1 LDVLWHDGDTLG
13 VDSAQV
19 GVLKETDEVGL
30 AGFLESHD
38 GGALESE
45 VGLEILSDFS
55 DQALERQL
63 ADQKLGRLLV
73 TTDLSESDGTG
84 PVTMGFLNST
94 GSRRALASG
103 LCGQLLPGGLA
114 SGTLTGGLLGTG
126 HCVDYVQDV
135 RKSRQKM
142 FVCSKLRFFINSHT
156 ISNESNSGSERIR
169 IDIGG
174 ADARLSQLS
183 LRTPKLYSVFRFL
196 SENMS
201 EETAA
206 AAAAPAAATPKKKAK
221 AAATKKPKTAPTHP
235 KVADMVVDAIT
246 ALKERG
252 GSSLQAIKKH
262 IGAHHKVDLDRLT
275 PFIKKYLKSAVVSG
289 SLVQTKGKG
298 ATGSFKL
305 SASGQ
310 KPKKPAKKEV
320 KKPKAVKAASPAKKA
335 KAVAKKPAAKP
346 KAKVEKKKAAA
357 KKATPKKVA
366 KPKSPKKATKAAKPK
381 APKAKK
387 LKTPKKAAPKKAAKK

>member
-1 LDVLWHDGDTLG
+1 ML
-13 VDSAQV
+13 
-19 GVLKETDEVGL
+19 L
-30 AGFLESHD
+30 AHNFTS
-38 GGALESE
+38 
-45 VGLEILSDFS
+45 
-55 DQALERQL
+55 
-63 ADQKLGRLLV
+63 RLL
-73 TTDLSESDGTG
+73 
-84 PVTMGFLNST
+84 
-94 GSRRALASG
+94 
-103 LCGQLLPGGLA
+103 
-114 SGTLTGGLLGTG
+114 
-126 HCVDYVQDV
+126 
-135 RKSRQKM
+135 
-142 FVCSKLRFFINSHT
+142 
-156 ISNESNSGSERIR
+156 
-169 IDIGG
+169 
-174 ADARLSQLS
+174 
-183 LRTPKLYSVFRFL
+183 KLYSEFRFP

-206 AAAAPAAATPKKKAK
+206 VAATPAAATPKKKAK
-221 AAATKKPKTAPTHP
+221 AAAKKPKTAPTHP

-310 KPKKPAKKEV
+310 KTKKPVTKEV

-335 KAVAKKPAAKP
+335 KAAAKKPAAKP

-357 KKATPKKVA
+357 KKASPKKAA
-366 KPKSPKKATKAAKPK
+366 KPKSPKKAAKAAKPK

-387 LKTPKKAAPKKAAKK
+387 LKTPKKAAPKKAKK

>member
-1 LDVLWHDGDTLG
+1 M
-13 VDSAQV
+13 DSAQV

-45 VGLEILSDFS
+45 ISLEILSDFS
-55 DQALERQL
+55 DQALEWQL

-73 TTDLSESDGTG
+73 TTDLSEGDGTG

-103 LCGQLLPGGLA
+103 LSGQLFPGGLA

-126 HCVDYVQDV
+126 HCVDYVRDV
-135 RKSRQKM
+135 RQSRQKC
-142 FVCSKLRFFINSHT
+142 FKIFQKSLFLNSHV
-156 ISNESNSGSERIR
+156 ISNENDSGSERIKT
-169 IDIGG
+169 DIGG
-174 ADARLSQLS
+174 ADDLLVQLS
-183 LRTPKLYSVFRFL
+183 VRTSKLHSVFRFL
-196 SENMS
+196 NENMS

-221 AAATKKPKTAPTHP
+221 AAAKKPKTAPTHP

-357 KKATPKKVA
+357 KKATPKKAA
-366 KPKSPKKATKAAKPK
+366 KPKSPKKAAKAAKPK